1 MLTSLVIIP
10 TYDERENIGPLLDG
24 VLRHLPETDV
34 LVVDDSSPDGTA
46 EVARARA
53 NTDSRVKLLQRPS
66 KSGLGVAYTAG
77 FRWALDRDYDTIIG
91 MDADFSHAP
100 EYLPRFIEQS
110 RSYDL
115 VIGSRYAPGGATP
128 DWKLSRRLISRIGNA
143 VARTVLGLPIRDCT
157 TGYKCYRREALA
169 AIDLDAINLVGY
181 GFLIET
187 TYQCYLRGLRIVE
200 IPIVFT
206 DRREGHSKMT
216 GTIVSEALGYVFRRR
231 WQRVRQEFV
240 RRRSAES

>member
-10 TYDERENIGPLLDG
+10 TYNERENIAPLLDG
-24 VLRHLPETDV
+24 VLQQLPETDV

-46 EVARARA
+46 GVVRARARDD
-53 NTDSRVKLLQRPS
+53 TRVKLLERPT

-77 FRWALDRDYDTIIG
+77 FHWALARDYDTIIG

-100 EYLPRFIEQS
+100 EYLPRFIDES
-110 RSYDL
+110 RAHDL
-115 VIGSRYAPGGATP
+115 VIGSRYVPGGQTP
-128 DWKLSRRLISRIGNA
+128 DWTWYRRVISRVGNA
-143 VARTVLGLPIRDCT
+143 VARTVLGLPVRDCT

-206 DRREGHSKMT
+206 DRREGKSKMT
-216 GTIVSEALGYVFRRR
+216 GTIVSEALGYVVQRR
-231 WQRVRQEFV
+231 WQRLRQEFG